1 MPHGPDRQSSLGRW
15 SNRPAE
21 CAGGLAGG
29 GGRLRPQ
36 PFFCHLRETSRRAWI
51 GGFVLGL
58 LGLNPVIA
66 GTAAELIASNG
77 FCLEVSPVPDGRREG
92 EGEVIARPCDGGRN
106 QRWLLVP
113 ERLRTTGG
121 LCLDL
126 TGFRAGSSGRGRVLV
141 AAPCNEARSQRWWVT
156 AHGIRNLGNYCL
168 DLTDV
173 PSASGSASGAKVV
186 ASPCAGIQNQQWSV
200 RQQSSAASTVP
211 RP

>member
-1 MPHGPDRQSSLGRW
+1 MPNGHDRQSSRGRW

-29 GGRLRPQ
+29 GLLRPR
-36 PFFCHLRETSRRAWI
+36 PFSCHLRETSRRAWI

-66 GTAAELIASNG
+66 GTAAELIARNG
-77 FCLEVSPVPDGRREG
+77 SCLEASPVPDGRREG
-92 EGEVIARPCDGGRN
+92 EVIARPCDDDRS

-113 ERLRTTGG
+113 ERLRTAGG
-121 LCLDL
+121 LCLNL

-173 PSASGSASGAKVV
+173 PSATRGVSGAKVV
-186 ASPCAGIQNQQWSV
+186 ATPCAGTQSQQWTV